1 MNPSLVKENFNQNED
16 ANPALNINDKGGLS
30 PQESINEQIKIF
42 VKCLYITIN
51 IAFICI
57 VLVTFI
63 LNKDNLKNMF
73 LILGTITLLI
83 CMIDILLI
91 IKETFLHN
99 ILQQLLIVTKQ
110 AVIIASILI
119 YHDQE
124 HNQSR
129 ATRIQEMLFLF
140 SFVGIEVSR
149 RIQLISFPYIIYLQ
163 IIFFIIQDFCT
174 GMAVYFALSC
184 LFIIAI
190 TIFLNKIDQ
199 NINRL
204 IYSKSYG
211 GQSQDA
217 TLTSNHKN
225 LSYFMSFQFNCTT
238 QAAMQPSSYQLNPSI
253 RKLASQTQSHYIHS
267 ANINNMIGSGGIVQ
281 QNNRI
286 HQTSSNL
293 NFQTQR
299 QNIQNLNIMNEN
311 SIYCNSHRVSNNLN
325 NNIQQDSMNIN
336 NHSSNNFFFNKN
348 LHSSIYQ
355 NLNQQQNQI
364 NKNGTTNNPKII
376 QATSSKNSFQQSIRK
391 NTRMLSNQNAKVRL
405 GQKNKFS
412 SQVGF
417 GINIQCP
424 NCGNLQVQTIEDSI
438 IQQQNFN
445 QSPQMMKSNTV
456 KKQSTLSKTQLSMI
470 NDESFYF
477 PEIKQQTIFEEQ
489 ISNSQQGLPIQIPN
503 YEKTLNQIQKQINIP
518 FQYLIISSQEKKIE
532 IVETNNEDTKKFIS
546 EMHIDELTVSL
557 EKFIKMFFDPK
568 YKDILSKNYH
578 ICQNQRTSTIYKM
591 IIQDHIQF
599 DNGFLPSPKSK
610 AHHLQ
615 TAENN
620 LSENLNLQSQL
631 QQLQQQQQQ
640 HHLIQLFPQQ
650 PAIQKRSSNLS
661 LSKMNSIVY
670 SMNQNQNIQNLKFL
684 SQNIAVFYFIEVTDV
699 YKEIQ
704 ENLNENNTVDKEGYK
719 DDLLATVTHDLKNP
733 LNGMVQM
740 LDLCEKEIIN
750 QKDITQQNQLN
761 LEKIKEFL
769 SIAQKN
775 TQLLLFLV
783 HDIQDF
789 YQHSKRKLRLV
800 SEQVKIDD
808 LINEL
813 NSLFLPQVK
822 LKGIE
827 LIFISKLCNDYIY
840 TDGFRL
846 KQIMIN
852 LISNAIKYT
861 SRGGVTVS
869 FSNTNKQ
876 ELFKISISDT
886 GSGIPDNIKNE
897 LFKLYQTFDN
907 KKGENPRGVGLGL
920 VISQKLVQE
929 MGPSKQQIQLIS
941 EKDKGTTFSFVI
953 FLNLQDKHIY
963 NYCDAN
969 SVMSIKTEGCSI
981 EDQELQHDYKNQEN
995 QKKQTNQFSEES
1007 EQENYLSK
1015 NILENIQFD
1024 TKQYIS
1030 HANIPLVSD
1039 RFYNMNDL
1047 KSLGNKIKQLNSLIQ
1062 TPSGILSNQKNR
1074 FNSSFTNISQNY
1086 DGILTN
1092 NNQNDHQISHSS
1104 QQISLTPKSIY
1115 ESERNIKTNFEYKFK
1130 YNKSPFR
1137 NISNPNELSPP
1148 PPPLEQGYKIQ
1159 GILSNNQNLKSG
1171 SQYTGNSK
1179 SFIKNQLTNSQQ
1191 NQIQAFQ
1198 SEINQSELVPSSSK
1212 TLYNAIIVNENLKL
1226 ADKIDFENNIQNNH
1240 QVSQQNQQ
1248 LSTQN
1253 LQKSRTPTQKRLNSN
1268 GNISSNFTTTLQNPK
1283 QNHKKAVRK
1292 LSSSYYI
1299 NNIPQDQSALHS
1311 PQMEQNSNEQFIGQ
1325 LRQLGVKSVLIVDDE
1340 PFNIYVMLQTL
1351 DFLQKNEFLLEK
1363 AYNGKEAADLVQNS
1377 PNGYQLIFIDS
1388 NMPVMKGTEA
1398 IQIIKGINQEIIIV
1412 MISGDSRLDEIQN
1425 AQQSGADGFLSKPVK
1440 LQHIKKEIN
1449 KIFMQLNQNN
1459 LQIQNVNFSSQSELL
1474 L

>member
-1 MNPSLVKENFNQNED
+1 M
-16 ANPALNINDKGGLS
+16 NDKAVIC
-30 PQESINEQIKIF
+30 PQESINEQIKKY
-42 VKCLYITIN
+42 VKSLYITIN

-57 VLVTFI
+57 ILVTLF
-63 LNKDNLKNMF
+63 LNKDNLKNVF
-73 LILGTITLLI
+73 LILSTITLLI
-83 CMIDILLI
+83 CTIDIFLI
-91 IKETFLHN
+91 LKETLLHN
-99 ILQQLLIVTKQ
+99 IFQQLLIIIKQ
-110 AVIIASILI
+110 AVIIASLLI

-124 HNQSR
+124 HNESR
-129 ATRIQEMLFLF
+129 DFKSQELLFVF
-140 SFVGIEVSR
+140 SFVGIEISR
-149 RIQLISFPYIIYLQ
+149 RIQLISFPYIIFLQ

-184 LFIIAI
+184 LFIITI
-190 TIFLNKIDQ
+190 TFLLNRVDE

-204 IYSKSYG
+204 IYNKTYG

-253 RKLASQTQSHYIHS
+253 RKLASYTQSHYIHS
-267 ANINNMIGSGGIVQ
+267 ANINNMIGSGGLVQ

-299 QNIQNLNIMNEN
+299 QNLQNNNIMNEN
-311 SIYCNSHRVSNNLN
+311 SIYYNSHRVSNNLN
-325 NNIQQDSMNIN
+325 NNLQQESVNIN
-336 NHSSNNFFFNKN
+336 SHSSNNFLFNKN
-348 LHSSIYQ
+348 VHNSVYQ
-355 NLNQQQNQI
+355 NVNLQSILN
-364 NKNGTTNNPKII
+364 NKNGTVLNPKIV
-376 QATSSKNSFQQSIRK
+376 QANSSKTNFQQSIRK
-391 NTRMLSNQNAKVRL
+391 NSRMLSNQNGKIRV

-412 SQVGF
+412 SLVGF
-417 GINIQCP
+417 GMNVGCP
-424 NCGNLQVQTIEDSI
+424 NCGSLSVEDSI
-438 IQQQNFN
+438 IQQQNIN
-445 QSPQMMKSNTV
+445 QSPQLMKSNTV
-456 KKQSTLSKTQLSMI
+456 KKTSTLSKTKLSMI
-470 NDESFYF
+470 NDESIYF
-477 PEIKQQTIFEEQ
+477 PDMKQQTIFEEQ
-489 ISNSQQGLPIQIPN
+489 ISSSLHGLPVQILN
-503 YEKTLNQIQKQINIP
+503 SENTFQTLNHIQKQINIP
-518 FQYLIISSQEKKIE
+518 FKYLIISSQEKKIE

-591 IIQDHIQF
+591 IIQDQIQF

-610 AHHLQ
+610 AHHMQ
-615 TAENN
+615 TTENN

-640 HHLIQLFPQQ
+640 QQSQQIQLFPQL
-650 PAIQKRSSNLS
+650 PAFQKKSSHTS
-661 LSKMNSIVY
+661 LSKKNSIVY
-670 SMNQNQNIQNLKFL
+670 SMNQNQNIQNLKVL
-684 SQNIAVFYFIEVTDV
+684 SHNIAIFYFIEVTDV

-704 ENLNENNTVDKEGYK
+704 ENINVNNTADKEGYK

-750 QKDITQQNQLN
+750 QKDITQQSQLN

-800 SEQVKIDD
+800 SEQVKIDE

-827 LIFISKLCNDYIY
+827 LVFISKLCNDYIY

-861 SRGGVTVS
+861 SKGGVTVS

-929 MGPSKQQIQLIS
+929 MGPSKQQIQLTS
-941 EKDKGTTFSFVI
+941 QKDKGTTFSFVI

-981 EDQELQHDYKNQEN
+981 EDQEIQQDYKNQEN
-995 QKKQTNQFSEES
+995 ETKQKNQFTEES
-1007 EQENYLSK
+1007 EQENYHSK
-1015 NILENIQFD
+1015 NILENTQID

-1047 KSLGNKIKQLNSLIQ
+1047 KNLGNKIKQLNSLIQ
-1062 TPSGILSNQKNR
+1062 TPSGILFNQKSR
-1074 FNSSFTNISQNY
+1074 FNSSFTNVSQNY
-1086 DGILTN
+1086 DGIITN
-1092 NNQNDHQISHSS
+1092 NIQNDHQNSISS
-1104 QQISLTPKSIY
+1104 QQISLTPKSIQ
-1115 ESERNIKTNFEYKFK
+1115 ESERNIKTNFEYKFR

-1137 NISNPNELSPP
+1137 NINNPNELSPP
-1148 PPPLEQGYKIQ
+1148 PQEQGYIIQ
-1159 GILSNNQNLKSG
+1159 GILSNNQSIKSG
-1171 SQYTGNSK
+1171 QQKLGNTK
-1179 SFIKNQLTNSQQ
+1179 SFIKNVSTNSQQ

-1198 SEINQSELVPSSSK
+1198 SEINQSELFPSSSK
-1212 TLYNAIIVNENLKL
+1212 TLYNAIILNENLKQ
-1226 ADKIDFENNIQNNH
+1226 ADKIDIENNIQHNN
-1240 QVSQQNQQ
+1240 QLVQQNQQ
-1248 LSTQN
+1248 LQSQN

-1363 AYNGKEAADLVQNS
+1363 AYNGKEAADLVQSN
-1377 PNGYQLIFIDS
+1377 PKGYQLIFIDS
-1388 NMPVMKGTEA
+1388 NMPVMKGAEA
-1398 IQIIKGINQEIIIV
+1398 IQLIKSINQEIIIV
-1412 MISGDSRLDEIQN
+1412 MISGDSRMDEIQS

-1459 LQIQNVNFSSQSELL
+1459 LQMQNVYFSSQSELL

>member
-1 MNPSLVKENFNQNED
+1 MNPSLVKDHFNQNED
-16 ANPALNINDKGGLS
+16 ANPALNTNNKRSLN
-30 PQESINEQIKIF
+30 PQESINEQIKNF

-57 VLVTFI
+57 ILVTLI
-63 LNKDNLKNMF
+63 LNKDNLKNIF
-73 LILGTITLLI
+73 LILSTITVLI
-83 CMIDILLI
+83 CMIDIFLI
-91 IKETFLHN
+91 LKETLLHN

-110 AVIIASILI
+110 AVIIASLLI

-124 HNQSR
+124 YNQNRVFKS
-129 ATRIQEMLFLF
+129 QEILFVF
-140 SFVGIEVSR
+140 SFVGIEISR
-149 RIQLISFPYIIYLQ
+149 RIQLISFPYIIFLQ

-174 GMAVYFALSC
+174 GIAVYFTLSC

-190 TIFLNKIDQ
+190 TFLLNRVDQ

-204 IYSKSYG
+204 IYNKSYG

-267 ANINNMIGSGGIVQ
+267 ANINHMMVSGGLVQ
-281 QNNRI
+281 QNNKI
-286 HQTSSNL
+286 NQTSSNL
-293 NFQTQR
+293 NFQAQR

-311 SIYCNSHRVSNNLN
+311 SIYCNLHRVSNNLN
-325 NNIQQDSMNIN
+325 RNIQQDSMNIN
-336 NHSSNNFFFNKN
+336 NHSSNNFFLNKN

-355 NLNQQQNQI
+355 NMNMQQILN
-364 NKNGTTNNPKII
+364 NKNGTANNPKIV
-376 QATSSKNSFQQSIRK
+376 QQSIRK
-391 NTRMLSNQNAKVRL
+391 NSRMLSNQNGKIRL

-417 GINIQCP
+417 GINIGCP
-424 NCGNLQVQTIEDSI
+424 NCGSLQVQSVEDSF
-438 IQQQNFN
+438 IQQQNIN
-445 QSPQMMKSNTV
+445 QYPQMMKSNTV
-456 KKQSTLSKTQLSMI
+456 KKQSTLSKTQLSMV
-470 NDESFYF
+470 NDETIYF
-477 PEIKQQTIFEEQ
+477 PEMKQQTIFEEQ
-489 ISNSQQGLPIQIPN
+489 ISSSLHGLPIQIPN
-503 YEKTLNQIQKQINIP
+503 SEKTFQTLNHIQKQISIP

-532 IVETNNEDTKKFIS
+532 IVETNNEDTKKFIG
-546 EMHIDELTVSL
+546 EMLIDELTVSL

-568 YKDILSKNYH
+568 YKDILNKNYH

-610 AHHLQ
+610 AHHRQ
-615 TAENN
+615 TTENN
-620 LSENLNLQSQL
+620 LSENLNFQNQL
-631 QQLQQQQQQ
+631 QQLQQQQNHQ
-640 HHLIQLFPQQ
+640 IQLFPQL
-650 PAIQKRSSNLS
+650 PSIQNRSSHLS
-661 LSKMNSIVY
+661 LSKNNSIVY
-670 SMNQNQNIQNLKFL
+670 SMNQNQNIQNLKVV
-684 SQNIAVFYFIEVTDV
+684 SHNIAIFYFIEVTDV

-704 ENLNENNTVDKEGYK
+704 ENINVNNTADKEGYK

-740 LDLCEKEIIN
+740 LDLCEKEIVN
-750 QKDITQQNQLN
+750 QKDINEQNQLN

-827 LIFISKLCNDYIY
+827 LIFISKLCNDYIQ

-861 SRGGVTVS
+861 SKGGVTVS

-886 GSGIPDNIKNE
+886 GSGIPDNVKNE

-929 MGPSKQQIQLIS
+929 MGPSKQQIQLTS

-963 NYCDAN
+963 NYCDVN

-981 EDQELQHDYKNQEN
+981 EDQEIQHDYNNQEN
-995 QKKQTNQFSEES
+995 ETKQKNKFSEES

-1015 NILENIQFD
+1015 NIIENTQID

-1030 HANIPLVSD
+1030 HANIPFVSD
-1039 RFYNMNDL
+1039 RFYNINDL
-1047 KSLGNKIKQLNSLIQ
+1047 KNLGNKIKQLNSIIQ
-1062 TPSGILSNQKNR
+1062 TPSGILYNQKNR
-1074 FNSSFTNISQNY
+1074 FNSSFTNASQKQ
-1086 DGILTN
+1086 DGIITN
-1092 NNQNDHQISHSS
+1092 NMQNDHQISQSS
-1104 QQISLTPKSIY
+1104 QKISLTPKSIQ
-1115 ESERNIKTNFEYKFK
+1115 ESERNTKTNFDYKFR

-1137 NISNPNELSPP
+1137 NINNPNELSPP
-1148 PPPLEQGYKIQ
+1148 PQDQGYIIQ
-1159 GILSNNQNLKSG
+1159 GIQSSNQNIKCGPQKL
-1171 SQYTGNSK
+1171 GNTQ
-1179 SFIKNQLTNSQQ
+1179 SFVKNQLNNSQQ

-1198 SEINQSELVPSSSK
+1198 SEINQSEQVPSSSK
-1212 TLYNAIIVNENLKL
+1212 TLYNATILNENVNL
-1226 ADKIDFENNIQNNH
+1226 ADKIDLESNIQHNN
-1240 QVSQQNQQ
+1240 QITQQNQQ
-1248 LSTQN
+1248 LQT

-1268 GNISSNFTTTLQNPK
+1268 RNISSNFTTTLQNPK

-1325 LRQLGVKSVLIVDDE
+1325 LRQLGVKSLLIVDDE

-1351 DFLQKNEFLLEK
+1351 DFLSKNEFVLEK
-1363 AYNGKEAADLVQNS
+1363 AYDGQEATNLVQSN
-1377 PNGYQLIFIDS
+1377 PNGYQLILIDS
-1388 NMPVMKGTEA
+1388 NMPVMKGAEA
-1398 IQIIKGINQEIIIV
+1398 IQLIKRINQEIIIV
-1412 MISGDSRLDEIQN
+1412 MISGDSRQDEIQS

-1459 LQIQNVNFSSQSELL
+1459 FQMQNVCLSSQSELL